1 MDTIANTIQSVNKQE
16 KKRSLSIATWNVR
29 RGLLKRE
36 NEILQL
42 LLAENLNILFLTETD
57 IKRIN
62 VCSYKI
68 KGYTTFMQS
77 GEEDSDMDTIRIV
90 ALTKEDC
97 DVKIEI
103 RNDLMSASFPS
114 IWLEI
119 QDQRLSKSM
128 IGGLYRQWSNNGIRS
143 TALQVEEIEAYC
155 EQINRASYPNC
166 RMIITGDVNLDS
178 EKWLADDYDK
188 KA

>member
-1 MDTIANTIQSVNKQE
+1 
-16 KKRSLSIATWNVR
+16 
-29 RGLLKRE
+29 
-36 NEILQL
+36 
-42 LLAENLNILFLTETD
+42 
-57 IKRIN
+57 
-62 VCSYKI
+62 
-68 KGYTTFMQS
+68 MQS
-77 GEEDSDMDTIRIV
+77 GEEDTDMDTIRIV

-188 KA
+188 KSIAGPLLSCLKQNGVEVCSVGKTYQSDHI